1 MEEQEAANA
10 EVGATGSQR
19 KKNEGSGVNM
29 GKERAVTRMAFD
41 REDGEDP
48 FEMLDAELACDRE
61 GEMREWDM
69 QNRRHLDG
77 LAGMLHGGLHEI
89 DEEEEFGVGPLDQ
102 EMASLSKEVVA
113 ACAREPDKE
122 GSGALDEGGE
132 EWGGGN
138 GNQTSIYI
146 EGSEDCGDGG
156 LERL

>member
-1 MEEQEAANA
+1 MGGASSSGARLVRAGGKGSAVEEQEAANA

-89 DEEEEFGVGPLDQ
+89 DEGFEFVVGQLDY
-102 EMASLSKEVVA
+102 EMAVLSKAVVA
-113 ACAREPDKE
+113 ACAE
-122 GSGALDEGGE
+122 S
-132 EWGGGN
+132 
-138 GNQTSIYI
+138 
-146 EGSEDCGDGG
+146 
-156 LERL
+156 